1 MAMQEQLA
9 FLKAL
14 LDKLYAAFLRTAA
27 EGEQRRQEEED
38 EVSSKARESGGR
50 HTA

>member
-1 MAMQEQLA
+1 MQEQLA

-27 EGEQRRQEEED
+27 EGEQRRQEEEED
-38 EVSSKARESGGR
+38 EISAKARESGGR